1 MHTSLRMLPWALRT
15 LSFLT
20 LGAVTL
26 AQAQECDCTQI
37 VGTCNANI
45 QMTPTGSQKG
55 LYGADLLIRA
65 DAPACAKVEYLVDS
79 TPAFTI
85 LPNGKE
91 EGDRVMG
98 TSEKP
103 IRKKQIVLQTCRI
116 CKTADQAA
124 ADRAKDEQQK
134 AEAEARA
141 QQAEVE
147 RLVSEGLQGGSLQ
160 PKPYGSRDT
169 VMDSVV
175 QLQSQLARQSGSQ
188 PSKSQGTRTT
198 GDPCTARGFRTCNF
212 GAPNPG
218 SGRSELAP
226 PIRTDR

>member
-1 MHTSLRMLPWALRT
+1 MLPRT
-15 LSFLT
+15 IGTLASLILS
-20 LGAVTL
+20 AAPL
-26 AQAQECDCTQI
+26 AQAQECDCTQVI
-37 VGTCNANI
+37 GTCNANI

-65 DAPACAKVEYLVDS
+65 DAPACAKVEYLVDN

-91 EGDRVMG
+91 ESDRVMG
-98 TSEKP
+98 TGEKP
-103 IRKKQIVLQTCRI
+103 IRKNQIVLQTCRI

-124 ADRAKDEQQK
+124 ADRARDEQQR

-147 RLVSEGLQGGSLQ
+147 RLVSEGLRGGGLQ
-160 PKPYGSRDT
+160 PKQYGSSSAT
-169 VMDSVV
+169 VMDSVI
-175 QLQSQLARQSGSQ
+175 QLQSQLAQQSGSQ
-188 PSKSQGTRTT
+188 LSKSQGARTT

-212 GAPNPG
+212 GTPNPG
-218 SGRSELAP
+218 PGRSDLAP
-226 PIRTDR
+226 LGRPDR

>member
-1 MHTSLRMLPWALRT
+1 MRNSSRMLPRALGT
-15 LSFLT
+15 LAFLT
-20 LGAVTL
+20 LGTVTQ

-37 VGTCNANI
+37 IGSCNASI

-65 DAPACAKVEYLVDS
+65 DAPACAKVEYLLDS
-79 TPAFTI
+79 TAAFTI

-91 EGDRVMG
+91 ESDRVMG

-124 ADRAKDEQQK
+124 ADRARDEQQK
-134 AEAEARA
+134 ADAEARA

-160 PKPYGSRDT
+160 PKQYGGPRDT

-188 PSKSQGTRTT
+188 PSRSPPARTS
-198 GDPCTARGFRTCNF
+198 GDPCTAHGFRTCNF

-218 SGRSELAP
+218 PGLP
-226 PIRTDR
+226 QIRN

>member
-1 MHTSLRMLPWALRT
+1 
-15 LSFLT
+15 
-20 LGAVTL
+20 
-26 AQAQECDCTQI
+26 
-37 VGTCNANI
+37 
-45 QMTPTGSQKG
+45 
-55 LYGADLLIRA
+55 
-65 DAPACAKVEYLVDS
+65 
-79 TPAFTI
+79 
-85 LPNGKE
+85 
-91 EGDRVMG
+91 MG

-134 AEAEARA
+134 ADAEARA

-160 PKPYGSRDT
+160 PKQYGVSRDT
-169 VMDSVV
+169 VMDSVM
-175 QLQSQLARQSGSQ
+175 QFQSQLAQQSGSQ
-188 PSKSQGTRTT
+188 LSKSQGTRTT

-226 PIRTDR
+226 QIRTDR